1 MLAKPIP
8 LLPAR
13 SVEGNVSLVLRTSS
27 STVSGVGWRKAT
39 KMRLASVAA
48 TPSAATGIPVAP
60 SPVAAATTAGGYPAA
75 EVCAY
80 LKGQI
85 PVLTAIGSPVGRE
98 ANLTANL
105 FTFFSDHGIAPDGMQ
120 LDATT
125 KTHCPDVRSQLLTL
139 TGLTSLAQM

>member
-1 MLAKPIP
+1 MTRWIAAPALALT
-8 LLPAR
+8 LLGLTACSSAVTPTSTSPA
-13 SVEGNVSLVLRTSS
+13 
-27 STVSGVGWRKAT
+27 STPSTA
-39 KMRLASVAA
+39 ASVAA

-98 ANLTANL
+98 ANVTANL